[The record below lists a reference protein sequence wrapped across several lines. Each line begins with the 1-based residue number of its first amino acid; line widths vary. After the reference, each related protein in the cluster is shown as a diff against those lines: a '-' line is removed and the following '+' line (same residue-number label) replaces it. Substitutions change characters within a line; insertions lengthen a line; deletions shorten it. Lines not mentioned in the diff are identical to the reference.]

1 MPYRYCCIT
10 WILDKFKILMI
21 LNITNNI
28 NIPKEMRSR
37 KLKLKYLDKYN
48 CLMNK

>member
-1 MPYRYCCIT
+1 MPYRYCCI
-10 WILDKFKILMI
+10 
-21 LNITNNI
+21 NIDDIKLTNNI